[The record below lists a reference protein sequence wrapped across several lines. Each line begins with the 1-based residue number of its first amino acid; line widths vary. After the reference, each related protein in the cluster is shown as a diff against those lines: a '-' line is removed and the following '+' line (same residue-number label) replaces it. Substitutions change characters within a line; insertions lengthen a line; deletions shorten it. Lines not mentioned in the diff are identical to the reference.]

1 MNTLLL
7 RLAAPMQSWG
17 VNSKFDKRMTA
28 DVPTKSGI
36 IGLLACALGIR
47 RNKPLEIFKDIKLG
61 VRIDQKGEMGV
72 DFQIVR
78 DDTNKNKIKTWV
90 TTRYYLMDAVFL
102 VAIEG
107 PLEILKEFDN
117 ALKNPMFPLYL
128 GRRSCP
134 PAGQVSLG
142 IRDMELKGALRQEP
156 WLVAEWRQ
164 RHMMKNGDTQ
174 LEIVR
179 DADINEDAYIVR
191 DVPLTFNQ
199 EHRLYSFRNVARE
212 FIPLESICGMQ
223 CSDTDHDPMELME
236 DNYVSDKN

>member
-17 VNSKFDKRMTA
+17 INSKFDKRMTN

-47 RNKPLEIFKDIKLG
+47 RNQSLEIFKNIKLG

-102 VAIEG
+102 VAIEA
-107 PLEILKEFDN
+107 PLEILKEFDK

-134 PAGQVSLG
+134 PSGQVSLG
-142 IRDMELKGALRQEP
+142 IRDKGLQGALRQEP
-156 WLVAEWRQ
+156 WLVAAWRQ
-164 RHMMKNGDTQ
+164 KHMLKNGDTK

-179 DADINEDAYIVR
+179 DADINEDAYTVR
-191 DVPLTFNQ
+191 DVPVTFDQ
-199 EHRLYSFRNVARE
+199 EHRLYSFRNVTRE
-212 FIPLESICGMQ
+212 FMPLESICGIQ
-223 CSDTDHDPMELME
+223 GRNTSHNPMELLE
-236 DNYVSDKN
+236 DNHVSDKN